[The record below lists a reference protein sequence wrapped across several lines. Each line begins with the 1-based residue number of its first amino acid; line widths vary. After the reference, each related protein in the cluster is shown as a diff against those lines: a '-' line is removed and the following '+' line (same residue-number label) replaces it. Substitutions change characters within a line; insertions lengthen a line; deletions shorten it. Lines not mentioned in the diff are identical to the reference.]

1 MKKYICFALL
11 ISMLV
16 LSFAGCSSKKSK
28 APEGKLSDIVE
39 QIYKEKNPILRLET
53 QELDLTNAD
62 LLKYNTGLNSASKV
76 KEAVVSENMM
86 RGGAAYSM
94 VLLRVNDSKDTESAA
109 KEMFEGI
116 NMAKWICVGADELR
130 VATSGDTIMLVM
142 MQNTLSDTITC
153 KDIEDEFKKLCG
165 GELDKTYEKI
175 LDNSTGGD
183 GIGRK

>member
-1 MKKYICFALL
+1 MKKYICFTLL
-11 ISMLV
+11 ISILV
-16 LSFAGCSSKKSK
+16 LSFAGCSSKASN

-39 QIYKEKNPILRLET
+39 QIYKEKSPGLRLET

-62 LLKYNTGLNSASKV
+62 LLKYNTGLSSASKV

-94 VLLRVNDSKDTESAA
+94 VLLRVKDSKDTEAVA

-116 NMAKWICVGADELR
+116 DMAKWICVGADELR

-153 KDIEDEFKKLCG
+153 KDIEDIFKKLCG
-165 GELDKTYEKI
+165 GKFDKTYEKI
-175 LDNSTGGD
+175 LDQASGGG
-183 GIGRK
+183 GIERK